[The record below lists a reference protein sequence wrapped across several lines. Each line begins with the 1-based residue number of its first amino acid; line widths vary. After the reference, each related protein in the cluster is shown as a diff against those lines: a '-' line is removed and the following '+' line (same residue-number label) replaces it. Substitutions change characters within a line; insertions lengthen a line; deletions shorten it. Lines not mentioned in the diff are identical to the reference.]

1 MGNPLGW
8 SASFSSA
15 LNLGPWRKV
24 EVYLLHCS
32 YAMFLEKP
40 VSLRDSK
47 AEWGLDPILFFC
59 PPVFYVTN
67 WLFGNMTPLNK
78 TEQKLP
84 GPNLTVGKY
93 VGP

>member
-40 VSLRDSK
+40 VSLRDNK
-47 AEWGLDPILFFC
+47 AEWGLDRSWKDLKLQGNELTLYFD
-59 PPVFYVTN
+59 PVGM
-67 WLFGNMTPLNK
+67 L
-78 TEQKLP
+78 
-84 GPNLTVGKY
+84 
-93 VGP
+93 